1 MKTTRLHSFLCI
13 TLFVLLITSSAWS
26 ANIRTQTQPL
36 ERNGIS
42 LFLQRMTS
50 DAGTSPK
57 RQILLVHGLTFS
69 SHEFDL
75 DYKDYSF
82 ARWLAGQGCDV
93 WLLDIAGY
101 GKSGQ
106 VQDGFQPDSDYAAED
121 INAAVDAIRKASGQD
136 TVDVLG
142 WSWGTVTSGRFAARY
157 PEKVR
162 SLVLYA
168 PIVAGLGQSEVSE
181 AFKTEAWKGAS
192 DDFQLGKDGKIDPEI
207 TEPGIVEL
215 FDVNTRQFDS
225 RPVPN
230 GGRRDLLVSGKE
242 RLIPSASLKMP
253 VFLILGDKDDYVSVK
268 LAKEAADSIP
278 GSEMQVFQGGGHALF
293 MEKPHYR
300 KFREAVLAFLQK
312 H

>member
-1 MKTTRLHSFLCI
+1 MKTTRFHSFFCI
-13 TLFVLLITSSAWS
+13 LLFGLFISSSAWS
-26 ANIRTQTQPL
+26 AAIQTQAEPL
-36 ERNGIS
+36 ERNGIP
-42 LFLQRMTS
+42 LFLQRMSTDDGS
-50 DAGTSPK
+50 SPK

-82 ARWLAGQGCDV
+82 ARWMAGQGWDV

-106 VQDGFQPDSDYAAED
+106 VQDGFQPNSDYAAED

-136 TVDVLG
+136 TVDILG
-142 WSWGTVTSGRFAARY
+142 WSWGTVTSGRFAAKY

-168 PIVAGLGQSEVSE
+168 PIVAGLGQSEVKE
-181 AFKTEAWKGAS
+181 AFKTEAWKGAP

-207 TEPGIVEL
+207 TEPGVVEL
-215 FDVNTRQFDS
+215 FDANTRKFDS

-253 VFLILGDKDDYVSVK
+253 VFVILGDKDDYVSVK
-268 LAKEAADSIP
+268 LADEISGSIP
-278 GSEMQVFQGGGHALF
+278 GSEMLVIRGGGHALF
-293 MEKPHYR
+293 MEKPHYQQ
-300 KFREAVLAFLQK
+300 FREAVRAFLLKQ
-312 H
+312 